1 MAGFSIDVRSDINAI
16 LETHRGLH
24 DNVLKAAAKAIN
36 ATAEEVRKVAIAEIA
51 GRNPEYKPSVIKG
64 YVTVRKA
71 KYRAQRTRG
80 DGMLRVNYGGI
91 TATVSAAGKPPNLIY
106 LVAASKRRPDAFRN
120 DAGVTAKV
128 GGKPVLYNRTF
139 IVRNKQTGKPVV
151 VAVKDRGKRPKGQ
164 SKWQPGW
171 SAGKYGP
178 SIAALAGT
186 RTTIEVMDAEAK
198 NRWPAFWAMELH
210 RMANPQRGRRKS

>member
-16 LETHRGLH
+16 LADHRGLH
-24 DNVLKAAAKAIN
+24 DAVLKAAAAAIN
-36 ATAEEVRKVAIAEIA
+36 RTAEDVRNAAIAEIG

-71 KYRAQRTRG
+71 KYKALRTRG

-91 TATVSAAGKPPNLIY
+91 TATVVAAGKPPNLIY
-106 LVAASKRRPDAFRN
+106 LVAPSKRKPGAFRN

-139 IVRNKQTGKPVV
+139 IVRNKQTGKAVV
-151 VAVKDRGKRPKGQ
+151 VSRKAGAQREGG
-164 SKWQPGW
+164 KWQPGW
-171 SAGKYGP
+171 SKGKYGP
-178 SIAALAGT
+178 TIAALAGT
-186 RTTIEVMDAEAK
+186 HETVAAMDAEAK
-198 NRWPAFWAMELH
+198 NKWPTYWAMELH
-210 RMANPQRGRRKS
+210 RMANPRPGRGRP